1 MELYIPEHLRR
12 IPLIGQLCTLVT
24 KYQDWYEE
32 SPTDS
37 FNDYEYSLSTD
48 PVRKFIK
55 ECIPEETW
63 ELEDQDYTTVINYLA
78 KLFYSVKGTNIVFE
92 YMKRYLNLTF
102 VGDII
107 YTSEHVEFG
116 LTSLNTSDETLFRD
130 LLEGFLGALLFYS
143 TLTLNIAKINIEI
156 DSTITKYI
164 QAGAVTYRV
173 YSPEPL
179 N

>member
-24 KYQDWYEE
+24 KYQDCYEE
-32 SPTDS
+32 SPVDS

-48 PVRKFIK
+48 PVRRFIK

-63 ELEDQDYTTVINYLA
+63 ESKDQDYTTVINYLA
-78 KLFYSVKGTNIVFE
+78 KLFYSVKGTNLVFE
-92 YMKRYLNLTF
+92 YMKQYLNLTF
-102 VGDII
+102 EKDIK
-107 YTSEHVEFG
+107 YTSERIEFS
-116 LTSLNTSDETLFRD
+116 LVSLNTSDETLFRD
-130 LLEGFLGALLFYS
+130 LLEDFLDSLLFYS
-143 TLTLNIAKINIEI
+143 VLVLNIGIINVKIDN
-156 DSTITKYI
+156 TITKYI

-173 YSPEPL
+173 HSPEPL